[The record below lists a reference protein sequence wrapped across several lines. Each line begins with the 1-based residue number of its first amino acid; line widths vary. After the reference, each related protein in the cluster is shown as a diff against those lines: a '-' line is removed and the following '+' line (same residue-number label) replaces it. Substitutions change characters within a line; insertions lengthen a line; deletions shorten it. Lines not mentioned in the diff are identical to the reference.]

1 MTIRKFCYF
10 SKHFYLGSANVGT
23 RGTTLTK
30 ELGMFVKNC
39 PILGQDARKLFDVYW
54 AVDGLKELPKIYPR
68 NLWSTINVN
77 HPLRVLNSLDGVIY
91 DVRNIHL

>member
-1 MTIRKFCYF
+1 MWKFYSF

-54 AVDGLKELPKIYPR
+54 SVDGLKELPKIYPR
-68 NLWSTINVN
+68 YLWSTINVN